1 MTAAGFA
8 SLVGKCMQL
17 LASLK
22 LTLLIFVLLGICVVL
37 AYAGLVSSTWGMVVP
52 LSLLAVN
59 LLAAVSTRPLFR
71 IQRALLLF
79 HLCLIAIVLLVAAGR
94 LTYLRGTLE
103 LAQGEAFGGQLLTVE
118 AGPWH
123 DGGLEWLQFIN
134 DGFRIDYA
142 AGIIREQTRN
152 AVRFL
157 DAQGREQSSVVGDHT
172 PLVLQGYR
180 FYTSANKG
188 FAPAFIWYPA
198 AGEMPEYGTVHLP
211 SYPIN
216 QYRQSR
222 EWQIPGTTIGVWTM
236 LQFDEVI
243 LDPAARSEFRLPQQ
257 HQLVVRIDGRR
268 YQMQPGQHVD
278 LPQGRLEYVGL
289 RTWMGYNVF
298 YDWTLRWLLA
308 ACVLAIAS
316 LGWHFWNKFTVRSW
330 DN

>member
-1 MTAAGFA
+1 
-8 SLVGKCMQL
+8 MQR

-22 LTLLIFVLLGICVVL
+22 LSLVIFIALGVCVVL
-37 AYAGLVSSTWGMVVP
+37 AYHGLVPGTWGLAVP
-52 LSLLAVN
+52 LLLLAVN
-59 LLAAVSTRPLFR
+59 LLAAVVTRPLFR
-71 IQRALLLF
+71 RQHALLLF
-79 HLCLIAIVLLVAAGR
+79 HLCLIVIVLLVAAGR

-103 LAQGEAFGGQLLTVE
+103 LAQGEAFDGQLLTVE

-123 DGGLEWLQFIN
+123 GGGLQSLQFVN
-134 DGFRIDYA
+134 DGFSITYA
-142 AGIIREQTRN
+142 PGVIREQTRN
-152 AVRFL
+152 KVRFL
-157 DAQGREQSSVVGDHT
+157 DGQGGEQHVVIGDQT
-172 PLVLQGYR
+172 PLRLQGYR

-198 AGEMPEYGTVHLP
+198 SGEMPVYGTVHLP

-243 LDPAARSEFRLPQQ
+243 LDPAARTEFRLPQQ
-257 HQLVVRIDGRR
+257 HLLVLRIDGRR
-268 YQMQPGQHVD
+268 YQIQPGQHVD

-308 ACVLAIAS
+308 ACALAIAS